1 MCLERNRLS
10 MLVPWNTKHQREL
23 NRNSRLPLSGNWVL
37 GVVQPLPHPFNRA
50 QTCGC
55 HRKKL
60 TCIFYSTYIF
70 PLSICVMSHVS
81 LSILHLRGHTCGSG
95 RLQMWGGQGWHPPLL
110 FHFIQWGS
118 LQISSRTPW
127 NGWPYQSA
135 CSGGFPVSLFWAE
148 IIQHLHRVPGT
159 WMLVFGLVGQA
170 H

>member
-23 NRNSRLPLSGNWVL
+23 NRNSRPPLSGNWVL

-60 TCIFYSTYIF
+60 TSIFYSTYIF

-81 LSILHLRGHTCGSG
+81 LSILHLCEHTCGSG
-95 RLQMWGGQGWHPPLL
+95 RLQMWGGKVDILRYSSTSFSEAVSKSALELPGMADHTSQLVLG
-110 FHFIQWGS
+110 GS
-118 LQISSRTPW
+118 QSRSSE
-127 NGWPYQSA
+127 
-135 CSGGFPVSLFWAE
+135 LK
-148 IIQHLHRVPGT
+148 
-159 WMLVFGLVGQA
+159 
-170 H
+170 